1 MNKILYFLII
11 CPFLSLA
18 QSITIEY
25 DVTLNILNRKGVL
38 IINDTIKSFYIEE
51 QILKTYEKQNTDEDG
66 LNNKTVYL
74 GSIKEKKRMQLYKKE
89 MDTLINVDYIED
101 EKVICF
107 ELFPKMIWKLE
118 DETRTISNYLCN
130 KASITFRGRNY
141 IAWFTSDISS
151 NVGPWK
157 FNNLPGAILQ
167 VYDESMNFSWLASKI
182 IINEQ
187 QKKIDFD
194 KDLKKLSLKQFVE
207 EDEKLK
213 KEKSD
218 MMLIKYAERGAEVV
232 ERKYNRGRE
241 KTFEWEE

>member
-25 DVTLNILNRKGVL
+25 DVTLNILKRKGVL
-38 IINDTIKSFYIEE
+38 TINDTIKSFYIEE

-66 LNNKTVYL
+66 LNNTTVYL
-74 GSIKEKKRMQLYKKE
+74 GSIKEKKRVQLYKKE

-101 EKVICF
+101 KKVICF

-157 FNNLPGAILQ
+157 FNNLPGTILQ
-167 VYDESMNFSWLASKI
+167 VYDESMNFSWLANKI

-207 EDEKLK
+207 EDEKNK
-213 KEKSD
+213 KEKSN

>member
-66 LNNKTVYL
+66 LNNTTIYL

-101 EKVICF
+101 KKVICF

-167 VYDESMNFSWLASKI
+167 VYDESMNFSWLANKI

-207 EDEKLK
+207 EAEKLK

-241 KTFEWEE
+241 KTFEWEK